1 LPNRFTSP
9 PTTLGFIK
17 QGGRLLIIEVVPKY
31 VNWSGEL
38 KKIYDGFPD
47 VRVIFTVS
55 SALDIYRGEADLTRR
70 VLSYSLHG
78 LSFREYL
85 AINQI
90 HTFQPISL
98 KEIVN
103 NHRQLCLDILEKV
116 EAPLLYFK
124 KYLRRGYLPFGTW
137 EMNEADYLT
146 RLYQIVDAT

>member
-1 LPNRFTSP
+1 
-9 PTTLGFIK
+9 
-17 QGGRLLIIEVVPKY
+17 
-31 VNWSGEL
+31 
-38 KKIYDGFPD
+38 
-47 VRVIFTVS
+47 VIFTVF
-55 SALDIYRGEADLTRR
+55 SALDIYRGEADLSRR

-85 AINQI
+85 VINQI

-98 KEIVN
+98 EEIVN

-124 KYLRRGYLPFGTW
+124 KYLRSGYLPFGTW
-137 EMNEADYLT
+137 EMNEADYLK